1 MNTAGKRNSILR
13 FFCKGNGSL
22 FQLGSRIFETVLG
35 SVKPVKRKTKKIPE
49 LNLGDF
55 VYFERKRKTYFK
67 GLNSKVTT
75 PRVADFTSKDLV
87 AKKENPLSFL

>member
-1 MNTAGKRNSILR
+1 MDLCSNWDLGFSKLFSRKVKSIKR
-13 FFCKGNGSL
+13 
-22 FQLGSRIFETVLG
+22 Q
-35 SVKPVKRKTKKIPE
+35 TKKIPE
-49 LNLGDF
+49 LDPGDF
-55 VYFERKRKTYFK
+55 VYFERKLTTYFK